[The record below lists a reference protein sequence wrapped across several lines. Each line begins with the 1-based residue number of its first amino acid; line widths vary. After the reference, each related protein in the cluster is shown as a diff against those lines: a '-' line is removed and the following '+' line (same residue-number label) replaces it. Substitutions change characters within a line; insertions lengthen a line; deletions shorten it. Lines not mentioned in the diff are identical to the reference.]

1 MKKYNLITP
10 EGTKDVLFEECIVR
24 RDLQK
29 KITSIFEVRG
39 YNEVITP
46 GLEYYDVFD
55 LDNAGLPQEEM
66 YKSTDNHGRLLV
78 FRPDLTL
85 PIARLAA
92 TRLHGHSL
100 PIRLYYDQPVW
111 RNRPDLSGRSDES
124 TQAGIE
130 LMGAEGLRADL
141 EVITTAAQVMKAC
154 GRDFRIEIG
163 HAAIFRILADKL
175 PISEEMK
182 EEIRSIIESKNYA
195 ALSEILDN
203 MEKSPYVKALKHLPR
218 LFGGEEIFAEAAKYC
233 TDPEA
238 EEILNY
244 IKALYKALEKL
255 GLGSRIMVDLGLVQR
270 NDYYTGVVFS
280 AYEYGHG
287 EAVLMGGRY
296 DNLLGAFGAPMAAC
310 GFAVDVDALTSI
322 VMKNQY
328 PALRETEVL
337 VHGLDGF
344 EMEAQL
350 ELMELIDEGVRAE
363 VSVFSNLEEAR
374 AYAAKKH
381 IKEVI
386 VVGEEI

>member
-10 EGTKDVLFEECIVR
+10 EGTKDVLFEECIER
-24 RDLQK
+24 RNLQK
-29 KITSIFEVRG
+29 KITAIFEARG

-46 GLEYYDVFD
+46 GIEYYDVFD
-55 LDNAGLPQEEM
+55 IENAGIPQEEM

-92 TRLHGHSL
+92 TRLHNHSL
-100 PIRLYYDQPVW
+100 PLRLYYNQPVW

-124 TQAGIE
+124 TQTGIE

-163 HAAIFRILADKL
+163 HAAIFRIFADKL
-175 PISEEMK
+175 PISEELK

-203 MEKSPYVKALKHLPR
+203 MEDTSYVKALKHLPR
-218 LFGGEEIFAEAAKYC
+218 LFGAEEVFEEAAQYC
-233 TDPEA
+233 TEPKA
-238 EEILNY
+238 QEILDY
-244 IKALYKALEKL
+244 LRTLYKSLEKL
-255 GLGSRIMVDLGLVQR
+255 GLGNRIMVDLGLVQR

-296 DNLLGAFGAPMAAC
+296 DKLLSSFGAPMAAC
-310 GFAVDVDALTSI
+310 GFAVDVDALTSMAI
-322 VMKNQY
+322 KNRMPVL
-328 PALRETEVL
+328 PAPEIL
-337 VHGLDGF
+337 VHGLEGY

-350 ELMELIDEGVRAE
+350 ELMELIDEGQRAE
-363 VSVFSNLEEAR
+363 VSVFATLEEAEK
-374 AYAAKKH
+374 YAAEKG
-381 IKEVI
+381 IKEI
-386 VVGEEI
+386 VVVGDEI